1 MGDWFFFLFFLFF
14 LRQGDVDVKDGATQC
29 VPLADAGV
37 VTKGREG
44 YFHFGHRKSHPFPVV
59 ESLVLEEEVAS
70 VCSL

>member
-1 MGDWFFFLFFLFF
+1 M
-14 LRQGDVDVKDGATQC
+14 DVKDGATQC
-29 VPLADAGV
+29 VPLADDGV

-59 ESLVLEEEVAS
+59 ESLVLEEEVAG